1 LLCREEAAELFSLK
15 PELDKLGIR
24 LVGVVHEE
32 KGTDEFRDNYFKTNI
47 FLDEKKDFFTKI
59 LGDRWLGASGFLMP
73 SVHANLKR
81 AKAKGMVGN
90 MEGEGRLLGG
100 LLVVKN
106 STIIYQYREEVWGD
120 HAPLATVR
128 EVCQKL
134 AAASASSSSSSSVAS
149 GGEAKSQDSSSSSP
163 AS

>member
-1 LLCREEAAELFSLK
+1 LK
-15 PELDKLGIR
+15 PELDALNIR
-24 LVGVVHEE
+24 LLAVVHEA
-32 KGTDEFRDNYFKTNI
+32 KGTDEFRRDYFKGDI
-47 FLDEKKDFFTKI
+47 FLDTKKDFFSKI

-81 AKAKGMVGN
+81 AKAKNFVGN

-100 LLVVKN
+100 VLIVKD
-106 STIIYQYREEVWGD
+106 STILYQFREEVWGD

-134 AAASASSSSSSSVAS
+134 AQASSSSSSSTVAS
-149 GGEAKSQDSSSSSP
+149 GDGKSATQPAPSSS
-163 AS
+163 